1 MSTSLLKKSLKL
13 FEEEE
18 KVDKIKSNKARPNH
32 PANKK
37 KQATLKDR
45 KVKSALDSFIKKNR
59 KEDKTLENLAVLEK
73 ISLKKTVSQDS
84 ANKVNSFVWLC
95 SFTSYLMLFFL
106 QILNYHLKK
115 SRKVTKVEPKK
126 EAEKSVFTDEDFR
139 KFELEYFVKGKN

>member
-13 FEEEE
+13 FEEEG

-84 ANKVNSFVWLC
+84 ANK
-95 SFTSYLMLFFL
+95 
-106 QILNYHLKK
+106 ILNYHLKK